1 MGVSVKKG
9 RLVPSFGVG
18 GQEIL
23 YFHDIKVGVVIDDQ
37 VWKFSCSAGF
47 SVKMNPKGT
56 GLLGRKGFFDLFEE
70 VVFEQQKRVFKLH
83 GEGSRL
89 FEEETE

>member
-1 MGVSVKKG
+1 
-9 RLVPSFGVG
+9 
-18 GQEIL
+18 
-23 YFHDIKVGVVIDDQ
+23 DDQ
-37 VWKFSCSAGF
+37 LWKFSCSAGF
-47 SVKMNPKGT
+47 VVKMNPKGT